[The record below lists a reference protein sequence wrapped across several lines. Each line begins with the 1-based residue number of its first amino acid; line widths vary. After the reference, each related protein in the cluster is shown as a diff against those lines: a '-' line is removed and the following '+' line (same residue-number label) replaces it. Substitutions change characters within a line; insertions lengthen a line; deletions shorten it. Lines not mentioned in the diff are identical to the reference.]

1 MRQIFRTTRQRQT
14 DLSRDG
20 GIVLRMNAVRIGCD
34 ARLARIR
41 IFANCHS
48 QRQLTKQRH
57 MVVFAHRLR
66 TACAENR
73 FFVTTVRADV
83 QRHIL
88 NDAEHRKIIER
99 YVNEAGSFNAN

>member
-20 GIVLRMNAVRIGCD
+20 GIVLRMNAARISRD

-41 IFANCHS
+41 IFANRHR

-66 TACAENR
+66 TTCADGTSHTPASDAIR
-73 FFVTTVRADV
+73 KWRSRVSCQRAGRRPLRSSV
-83 QRHIL
+83 Q
-88 NDAEHRKIIER
+88 A
-99 YVNEAGSFNAN
+99 A

>member
-20 GIVLRMNAVRIGCD
+20 GIVLRMNAARISRD

-41 IFANCHS
+41 IFANRHR

-66 TACAENR
+66 TACAETDSVFRMASSAAKAPAAFSNWL
-73 FFVTTVRADV
+73 AP
-83 QRHIL
+83 
-88 NDAEHRKIIER
+88 AS
-99 YVNEAGSFNAN
+99 AG